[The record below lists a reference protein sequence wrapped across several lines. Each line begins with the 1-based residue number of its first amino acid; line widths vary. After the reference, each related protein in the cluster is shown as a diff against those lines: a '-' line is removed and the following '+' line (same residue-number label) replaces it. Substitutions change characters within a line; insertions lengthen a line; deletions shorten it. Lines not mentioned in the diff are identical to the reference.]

1 MNSQV
6 KTINGNTV
14 VENSYVD
21 PLTLTKAEYDV
32 WKLKDI
38 VLKCVGGL
46 PDNINDIRIAEVI
59 RYGNDDTLIEGV
71 CRWGEREIVISRAT
85 LYRKE
90 SFLSVLAHELAHA
103 KSEAEDLTKKFEDEL
118 TNMLGYL
125 AASLSCAVDNDPD
138 KVIPAMSLEN
148 SCAAYISCK
157 CPSCGNTKFDTNEDK
172 SFAKCTKCGREF
184 HGGYMEL
191 VGLNRAM
198 IETYDLKQQIEMQLN
213 VIFGQSD

>member
-1 MNSQV
+1 MKPHVRITNG
-6 KTINGNTV
+6 KTLI
-14 VENSYVD
+14 ENSYVD
-21 PLTLTKAEYDV
+21 PSTLTKTEYDV

-38 VLKCVGGL
+38 VLKCIGGL
-46 PDNINDIRIAEVI
+46 PDNIDDIRIAEII
-59 RYGNDDTLIEGV
+59 RYENDSTFIDGV
-71 CRWGEREIVISRAT
+71 CRLGEREIVVSRSI

-90 SFLSVLAHELAHA
+90 LFLGVLTHELAHA
-103 KSEAEDLTKKFEDEL
+103 KSESGDLTKEFEDEL

-125 AASLSCAVDNDPD
+125 ATSLAYAVDNDLD

-148 SCAAYISCK
+148 SCSAYISCK

-172 SFAKCTKCGREF
+172 SFAKCAKCGREF

-198 IETYDLKQQIEMQLN
+198 IESYDLKQQIEMQFN
-213 VIFGQSD
+213 AIFGQ

>member
-1 MNSQV
+1 MKPQV
-6 KTINGNTV
+6 KTINGNTLI
-14 VENSYVD
+14 ENSYVD
-21 PLTLTKAEYDV
+21 PSTLTKAEYDV

-38 VLKCVGGL
+38 VLKCIGGL
-46 PDNINDIRIAEVI
+46 PDNIDDIRIAEVI
-59 RYGNDDTLIEGV
+59 RYKNDSTLTQGV
-71 CRWGEREIVISRAT
+71 CRWGEREIVISRSI

-90 SFLSVLAHELAHA
+90 LFLGVLAHELAHA
-103 KSEAEDLTKKFEDEL
+103 KSEAGDLTKEFEDEL

-125 AASLSCAVDNDPD
+125 ATSLACAVSNDSD
-138 KVIPAMSLEN
+138 KVIPAISLEN

-157 CPSCGNTKFDTNEDK
+157 CPSCGNTKFDTNKDK

-198 IETYDLKQQIEMQLN
+198 IENYDIKQQIEMQFN
-213 VIFGQSD
+213 AIFG